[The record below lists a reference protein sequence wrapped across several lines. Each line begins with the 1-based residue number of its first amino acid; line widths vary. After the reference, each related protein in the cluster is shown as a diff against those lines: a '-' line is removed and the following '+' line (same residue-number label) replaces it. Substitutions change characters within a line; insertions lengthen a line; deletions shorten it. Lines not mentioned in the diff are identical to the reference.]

1 MILIFW
7 VEVPHFAVIVAEP
20 FAFAVTFPL
29 ELTVATE
36 VLLLVHFTDSPDGET
51 SAPSCTVLPLFTVR
65 VRQVIL
71 ALVAVAV
78 GYVAVKFIFRS
89 PSAKYEEFWIR
100 I

>member
-36 VLLLVHFTDSPDGET
+36 VLLLVHITASPDGET
-51 SAPSCTVLPLFTVR
+51 SAPSAPTDTTAA
-65 VRQVIL
+65 QK
-71 ALVAVAV
+71 AQ
-78 GYVAVKFIFRS
+78 RS
-89 PSAKYEEFWIR
+89 F
-100 I
+100 